1 MAYSIN
7 AKDHFNCSLYTGNGG
22 TQSITSVGF
31 QPDWVWTK
39 KRNGTCDH
47 HLFDVIRGA
56 TYKINAATTE
66 ANSADAN
73 SLTAFTSNG
82 FNVGTNS
89 CQNSNNDNPTEKIEV
104 KISTTFYGRS

>member
-7 AKDHFNCSLYTGNGG
+7 AKDHFNCSLYTGNGS

-39 KRNGTCDH
+39 KRNATCDH

-56 TYKINAATTE
+56 TYKINAATTCLLYTSD
-66 ANSADAN
+66 AAD
-73 SLTAFTSNG
+73 
-82 FNVGTNS
+82 
-89 CQNSNNDNPTEKIEV
+89 E
-104 KISTTFYGRS
+104 